1 MPFECKSKVKFFITT
16 KADLATDKVN
26 KWLEANYDG
35 IDVLRITPFM
45 SYTGERGYMIGC
57 MIEYLER
64 NMVEINIPET
74 LSPNMT
80 WKEE

>member
-1 MPFECKSKVKFFITT
+1 MPFECKPKVKFFITT
-16 KADLATDKVN
+16 KADIATDRVN
-26 KWLEANYDG
+26 KWLEANYDE

-57 MIEYLER
+57 MIEYLEKLDTSIVIGE
-64 NMVEINIPET
+64 VENPIMN
-74 LSPNMT
+74 